1 MTPMNHSA
9 RKSENRRRLLDEGVR
24 LLLHQGYHAS
34 GLQEILARAGV
45 PKGSF
50 YHYFPSK
57 EAFGAAVI
65 AHYIEPFIR
74 QLDDWL
80 NRPHQDPVSALRGY
94 FEALITELQAND
106 FQGGCLL
113 GNLMAEIGDTSDT
126 CRRALQQALY
136 RYRDKIAAALHRA
149 QEQGLIGR
157 DRTPEALADFIVDY
171 WQGAL
176 LRMKIERS
184 DAPLERFMEQ
194 VFQRTLR

>member
-24 LLLHQGYHAS
+24 LLLHQGYHAT

-50 YHYFPSK
+50 YNYFPSK

-65 AHYIEPFIR
+65 AHYIEPFIV
-74 QLDDWL
+74 QLEAWL
-80 NRPHQDPVSALRGY
+80 ERPDLDPLKALESY
-94 FEALITELQAND
+94 FRSLIAELQAND

-126 CRRALQQALY
+126 CRQALRRALN
-136 RYRDKIAAALHRA
+136 RYRDKIAAVLRRA
-149 QEQGLIGR
+149 QEQALIGR
-157 DRTPEALADFIVDY
+157 DRKSV
-171 WQGAL
+171 
-176 LRMKIERS
+176 
-184 DAPLERFMEQ
+184 
-194 VFQRTLR
+194 V

>member
-1 MTPMNHSA
+1 MDHRE
-9 RKSENRRRLLDEGVR
+9 RKSENRRRLLDEGVK
-24 LLLHQGYHAS
+24 LLLRQGYHAT
-34 GLQEILARAGV
+34 GLQEILSRAGV

-80 NRPHQDPVSALRGY
+80 NRPQLDPVSALRGY
-94 FEALITELQAND
+94 FEALIAELQAND

-126 CRRALQQALY
+126 CRQALQRALH
-136 RYRDKIAAALHRA
+136 RYRDKIATALRRA
-149 QEQGLIGR
+149 QTQGLIGR
-157 DRTPEALADFIVDY
+157 DRSPQALADFIVDY
-171 WQGAL
+171 WQGVL

-184 DAPLERFMEQ
+184 TIPLERFMDQ

>member
-1 MTPMNHSA
+1 MDHRE
-9 RKSENRRRLLDEGVR
+9 RKSENRRRLLDEGVK
-24 LLLHQGYHAS
+24 LLLRQGYHAT
-34 GLQEILARAGV
+34 GLQEILSRAGI

-80 NRPHQDPVSALRGY
+80 NRPQLDPVSALRGY
-94 FEALITELQAND
+94 FETLIAELQAND

-113 GNLMAEIGDTSDT
+113 GNLMAEIGDTSDI
-126 CRRALQQALY
+126 CRQALQRALH
-136 RYRDKIAAALHRA
+136 RYRDKIATALRRA
-149 QEQGLIGR
+149 QAQGLIGR
-157 DRTPEALADFIVDY
+157 DRSPQALADFIVDY

-184 DAPLERFMEQ
+184 SAPLEAFMVQ
-194 VFQRTLR
+194 VFQHTLQ